1 MILETEGASLAA
13 DPRGWRRL
21 QIKGDPPRIGDDVLT
36 ALEAAVTA
44 DDPTPVVI
52 VSAAEAF
59 ALGADLDRE
68 IAAAMAGDLA
78 PMEAALVRYQAVML
92 AVQRSPVPVVAAV
105 GAIAI
110 SGGCELVMHC
120 AGAAAHREAPI
131 GLREAYVG
139 VVPGGGGLKELA
151 RRAADA
157 APQDRPAALARAFA
171 MVGTGRLRLAEE
183 AQARGFMAATP
194 AVFTDGDVEAE
205 AGRRALALR
214 HGGYAPPPA
223 RPIPVGGQP
232 AFEALQAALGRRA
245 ERDGLTAHQV
255 TIATEIARV
264 LTAADLGADAVDEQ
278 DLLALERRAF
288 ARLLP
293 TPETQAMIRKALAA
307 RR

>member
-1 MILETEGASLAA
+1 MILETDGASLAA

-21 QIKGDPPRIGDDVLT
+21 QIKGAPPRIGDDVLA
-36 ALEAAVTA
+36 ALETAVAAN
-44 DDPTPVVI
+44 DPTPIVI

-59 ALGADLDRE
+59 ALGADLDQE
-68 IAAAMAGDLA
+68 IAAAVAGDLA

-92 AVQRSPVPVVAAV
+92 AVQRSAVPVVAAV

-110 SGGCELVMHC
+110 SGGCELIMHC
-120 AGAAAHREAPI
+120 AGAAARREVPI

-151 RRAADA
+151 RRAAEA
-157 APQDRPAALARAFA
+157 ALQDRQVALARAFA

-214 HGGYAPPPA
+214 HGGYAPPPP
-223 RPIPVGGQP
+223 RPIPIGGP
-232 AFEALQAALGRRA
+232 AAFEALQGDLARRA
-245 ERDGLTAHQV
+245 QRDGLTPHQV
-255 TIATEIARV
+255 TIATEIARI

-278 DLLALERRAF
+278 DLLALEREAF
-288 ARLLP
+288 ARLLR
-293 TPETQAMIRKALAA
+293 TPETQAMIRQAMTI